1 MPTVAE
7 QLRQA
12 REARGWT
19 VHQLADLTKI
29 RTDHIRAL
37 EEGNYN
43 VFAAPV
49 YIQGFVRTCA
59 NLLKLDV
66 PAVMATLDAELAKT
80 KQFREPPRL
89 TGQSRGVLDF
99 IMLQFSKIN
108 WRVGLPVALL
118 GAVIIGGIVAW
129 RQIKLRQSEDP
140 LKGLGPGIYQP
151 KKSTEVIIPPA
162 APPPQQPVRAQT
174 NTVRSRR

>member
-12 REARGWT
+12 REQRGWT
-19 VHQLADLTKI
+19 VHQLAETTKI

-59 NLLKLDV
+59 TLLKLDV
-66 PAVMATLDAELAKT
+66 PAVLADLDRELGQT
-80 KQFREPPRL
+80 KQFREHPRL
-89 TGQSRGVLDF
+89 TGESRGVIDY

-108 WRVGLPVALL
+108 WRVGLPLAIL
-118 GAVIIGGIVAW
+118 GVLIVGGILVY
-129 RQIKLRQSEDP
+129 RQIKLRQTEDP
-140 LKGLGPGIYQP
+140 LKNLGPGIYQP
-151 KKSTEVIIPPA
+151 RKGDVILPPT
-162 APPPQQPVRAQT
+162 APPPGPT
-174 NTVRSRR
+174 NTGRPIR

>member
-12 REARGWT
+12 REQRGWT
-19 VHQLADLTKI
+19 INQLADATKI

-59 NLLKLDV
+59 ALLKMDV
-66 PAVMATLDAELAKT
+66 PKIIADLESELGATK
-80 KQFREPPRL
+80 KFREHPRL
-89 TGQSRGVLDF
+89 TGDSRGIIDYV
-99 IMLQFSKIN
+99 MLQFSKIN
-108 WRVGLPVALL
+108 WRVGLPVAIL
-118 GAVIIGGIVAW
+118 GVVLVGGIVAY
-129 RQIKLRQSEDP
+129 RAIQTRKNVDP
-140 LKGLGPGIYQP
+140 LKNLGPGIYQP
-151 KKSTEVIIPPA
+151 KRQETIIPPVV
-162 APPPQQPVRAQT
+162 APPPT
-174 NTVRSRR
+174 NTGRANR

>member
-12 REARGWT
+12 REERGWT
-19 VHQLADLTKI
+19 IDQLADVTKI

-59 NLLKLDV
+59 TLLKLDV
-66 PAVMATLDAELAKT
+66 PKVMADLDSELGATT
-80 KQFREPPRL
+80 KFREHPRL
-89 TGQSRGVLDF
+89 TNESRGIVDYV
-99 IMLQFSKIN
+99 MLQFSKIN
-108 WRVGLPVALL
+108 WRGALPFLI
-118 GAVIIGGIVAW
+118 AVIVLGGASIAYRMIKI
-129 RQIKLRQSEDP
+129 RQTEDP
-140 LKGLGPGIYQP
+140 LKNLSAGIYQP
-151 KKSTEVIIPPA
+151 KKNTDVIIPPA
-162 APPPQQPVRAQT
+162 VSPPAT
-174 NTVRSRR
+174 NTSRTRH

>member
-12 REARGWT
+12 REQRGWT
-19 VHQLADLTKI
+19 IEQLADVTKI

-49 YIQGFVRTCA
+49 YIQGFARTCA
-59 NLLKLDV
+59 TLLKLDV
-66 PAVMATLDAELAKT
+66 PKLMADLDEELGAT
-80 KQFREPPRL
+80 KKFREHPRL
-89 TGQSRGVLDF
+89 TGDSRGIVDY

-108 WRVGLPVALL
+108 WRVALPFLI
-118 GAVIIGGIVAW
+118 VIIVLGGAIITYRVIKT
-129 RQIKLRQSEDP
+129 RQTEDP
-140 LKGLGPGIYQP
+140 LKNLGPGIYQP
-151 KKSTEVIIPPA
+151 KKSGVIVPPVI
-162 APPPQQPVRAQT
+162 APAPT
-174 NTVRSRR
+174 NTGRAPR

>member
-12 REARGWT
+12 REQRGWT
-19 VHQLADLTKI
+19 IEQLADVTKI

-59 NLLKLDV
+59 TLLKLDV
-66 PAVMATLDAELAKT
+66 SKVMADLDAELGAT
-80 KQFREPPRL
+80 KKFREHPRL
-89 TGQSRGVLDF
+89 TGESRNIVDYA
-99 IMLQFSKIN
+99 MLQFSKIN
-108 WRVGLPVALL
+108 WRVGLPIAILIIL
-118 GAVIIGGIVAW
+118 AVGGIVAF
-129 RQIKLRQSEDP
+129 RTIQNRKHADP

-151 KKSTEVIIPPA
+151 NKKQDTIIPPIV
-162 APPPQQPVRAQT
+162 APPPT
-174 NTVRSRR
+174 NTGRTHR

>member
-12 REARGWT
+12 REQRGWT
-19 VHQLADLTKI
+19 IEQLADVTKI

-59 NLLKLDV
+59 TLLKLDV
-66 PAVMATLDAELAKT
+66 PKLMSDLDEELGATK
-80 KQFREPPRL
+80 KFREHPRL
-89 TGQSRGVLDF
+89 TGDSRGIVDYV
-99 IMLQFSKIN
+99 MLQFSKIN
-108 WRVGLPVALL
+108 WRVALPFLI
-118 GAVIIGGIVAW
+118 VIIVVGGAIITYRVIKT
-129 RQIKLRQSEDP
+129 RQTEDP
-140 LKGLGPGIYQP
+140 LKNLGPGVYQP
-151 KKSTEVIIPPA
+151 KKPDVIVPPVI
-162 APPPQQPVRAQT
+162 APPPTNSRAP
-174 NTVRSRR
+174 R

>member
-12 REARGWT
+12 REQRGWT
-19 VHQLADLTKI
+19 INQLADATKI

-59 NLLKLDV
+59 TLLKLDV
-66 PAVMATLDAELAKT
+66 PKVMSDLESELGATK
-80 KQFREPPRL
+80 KFREHPRL
-89 TGQSRGVLDF
+89 TGDSRGIVDYV
-99 IMLQFSKIN
+99 MLQFSKIN
-108 WRVGLPVALL
+108 WRVGLPLAIVAIV
-118 GAVIIGGIVAW
+118 AVGGIIAW
-129 RQIKLRQSEDP
+129 RTIQTRKHVDP
-140 LKGLGPGIYQP
+140 LKNLGPGIYQP
-151 KKSTEVIIPPA
+151 TKRQDTVMPPVI
-162 APPPQQPVRAQT
+162 APPPT
-174 NTVRSRR
+174 NTGRSTR

>member
-12 REARGWT
+12 RELRGWT
-19 VHQLADLTKI
+19 IHQLADVTKM

-59 NLLKLDV
+59 TLLKLDV
-66 PAVMATLDAELAKT
+66 PKVMADLDGELSAT
-80 KQFREPPRL
+80 TNFREHPRL
-89 TGQSRGVLDF
+89 TKDSRGVVDYF
-99 IMLQFSKIN
+99 MLQFSKIN
-108 WRVGLPVALL
+108 WRVGLPAAIAAIL
-118 GAVIIGGIVAW
+118 AASAIIAYRAIQTRKNV
-129 RQIKLRQSEDP
+129 DP
-140 LKGLGPGIYQP
+140 LKNLGPGIYQP
-151 KKSTEVIIPPA
+151 KRNDAIIPPV
-162 APPPQQPVRAQT
+162 APPPT
-174 NTVRSRR
+174 NTGRAPR

>member
-12 REARGWT
+12 REQRGWT
-19 VHQLADLTKI
+19 INQLADATKI

-37 EEGNYN
+37 EEGDYN

-59 NLLKLDV
+59 TLLKLDV
-66 PAVMATLDAELAKT
+66 PKVIADLESELGATT
-80 KQFREPPRL
+80 KFREHPRL
-89 TGQSRGVLDF
+89 TGDSRGVVDY

-108 WRVGLPVALL
+108 WRVGLPVAILALL
-118 GAVIIGGIVAW
+118 AASAIIAYRTIQTRKNV
-129 RQIKLRQSEDP
+129 DP
-140 LKGLGPGIYQP
+140 LKNLGPGIYQP
-151 KKSTEVIIPPA
+151 KKNDAIIPPI
-162 APPPQQPVRAQT
+162 APPPT
-174 NTVRSRR
+174 NTGRAPR

>member
-12 REARGWT
+12 REQRGWT
-19 VHQLADLTKI
+19 INELADATKI

-37 EEGNYN
+37 EEGNYD

-59 NLLKLDV
+59 SLLKLDV
-66 PAVMATLDAELAKT
+66 PKVMADLDGELGAT
-80 KQFREPPRL
+80 KKFREHPRL
-89 TGQSRGVLDF
+89 SGDSRGVVDY

-108 WRVGLPVALL
+108 WRVGLPFL
-118 GAVIIGGIVAW
+118 IIVIVA
-129 RQIKLRQSEDP
+129 
-140 LKGLGPGIYQP
+140 
-151 KKSTEVIIPPA
+151 VA
-162 APPPQQPVRAQT
+162 AVVT
-174 NTVRSRR
+174 Y

>member
-12 REARGWT
+12 REQRGWT
-19 VHQLADLTKI
+19 INQLADATKI

-43 VFAAPV
+43 VFAARV

-59 NLLKLDV
+59 TLLKLDV
-66 PAVMATLDAELAKT
+66 PKVTADLESELGATK
-80 KQFREPPRL
+80 KFREHPRL
-89 TGQSRGVLDF
+89 TGDSRGIVDYV
-99 IMLQFSKIN
+99 MLQFSKIN
-108 WRVGLPVALL
+108 WRVGLPLAIIAIVVVG
-118 GAVIIGGIVAW
+118 GAIAW
-129 RQIKLRQSEDP
+129 RTIQTRKHVDP

-151 KKSTEVIIPPA
+151 NKRQDTVMPPVI
-162 APPPQQPVRAQT
+162 APPPT
-174 NTVRSRR
+174 NTGRSTR

>member
-12 REARGWT
+12 REERGWT
-19 VHQLADLTKI
+19 VHQLADMTKI

-37 EEGNYN
+37 EEGNYD

-59 NLLKLDV
+59 TLMKMDV
-66 PAVMATLDAELAKT
+66 AAVLASLDAELGQT
-80 KQFREPPRL
+80 KKFREHPRL
-89 TGQSRGVLDF
+89 TGESRGVVDF

-108 WRVGLPVALL
+108 WRVGLPLILV
-118 GAVIIGGIVAW
+118 AVIAGGGAYAY
-129 RQIKLRQSEDP
+129 RAIKLRQTEDP
-140 LKGLGPGIYQP
+140 LKNLGPGIYQP
-151 KKSTEVIIPPA
+151 KRGADGIVAPVLPPPA
-162 APPPQQPVRAQT
+162 T
-174 NTVRSRR
+174 NTGRANR

>member
-12 REARGWT
+12 REQRGWT
-19 VHQLADLTKI
+19 INQMADATKI

-59 NLLKLDV
+59 TLLKLDV
-66 PAVMATLDAELAKT
+66 PKVMADLDSELGAT
-80 KQFREPPRL
+80 KKFRQHPPL
-89 TGQSRGVLDF
+89 TDDSRSVVDWF
-99 IMLQFSKIN
+99 MLQFSKIN
-108 WRVGLPVALL
+108 WRVGLPVAIL
-118 GAVIIGGIVAW
+118 GIVLVSAIVSY
-129 RQIKLRQSEDP
+129 RVIQNRKHVDP
-140 LKGLGPGIYQP
+140 LKNLGPGIYQP
-151 KKSTEVIIPPA
+151 KAKQDTIIPPVV
-162 APPPQQPVRAQT
+162 APPPT
-174 NTVRSRR
+174 NTGRPNR

>member
-12 REARGWT
+12 REQRGWT
-19 VHQLADLTKI
+19 IHQLADATKI

-49 YIQGFVRTCA
+49 YIQGFVRTCST
-59 NLLKLDV
+59 LLKLDV
-66 PAVMATLDAELAKT
+66 PKVMADLDGELGAT
-80 KQFREPPRL
+80 KKFREHPRL
-89 TGQSRGVLDF
+89 TSDSRGIVDK

-108 WRVGLPVALL
+108 WRVALPFVI
-118 GAVIIGGIVAW
+118 AVIVLGGGSLAY
-129 RQIKLRQSEDP
+129 RMIKLRQTQDP
-140 LKGLGPGIYQP
+140 LKNLGPGIYQP
-151 KKSTEVIIPPA
+151 KKTDVIIPPVVS
-162 APPPQQPVRAQT
+162 PPPT
-174 NTVRSRR
+174 NTGRAPR

>member
-12 REARGWT
+12 REERGWT
-19 VHQLADLTKI
+19 VHQLADMTKI

-37 EEGNYN
+37 EEGDYN

-59 NLLKLDV
+59 TLLKMDV
-66 PAVMATLDAELAKT
+66 PKLLGDLDAELGAT
-80 KQFREPPRL
+80 KKFREHPRL
-89 TGQSRGVLDF
+89 TGESRGVVDY

-108 WRVGLPVALL
+108 WRVGLPVAAL
-118 GAVIIGGIVAW
+118 GILIVGGIIAY
-129 RQIKLRQSEDP
+129 RQIKIRQSEDP
-140 LKGLGPGIYQP
+140 LKDLGPGIYQP
-151 KKSTEVIIPPA
+151 KKDSAAIIPPA
-162 APPPQQPVRAQT
+162 LPPPAT
-174 NTVRSRR
+174 NTGRATR

>member
-12 REARGWT
+12 REEMGWS
-19 VHQLADLTKI
+19 VHQLADVTKM

-49 YIQGFVRTCA
+49 YIQGFVRSCA
-59 NLLKLDV
+59 RLLKMDV
-66 PAVMATLDAELAKT
+66 DLVMLTLEGELAQT
-80 KQFREPPRL
+80 KKFREHPRL
-89 TGQSRGVLDF
+89 TGDSKGVIDWV
-99 IMLQFSKIN
+99 MLQFSKIN

-118 GAVIIGGIVAW
+118 GLALVAAILTY
-129 RQIKLRQSEDP
+129 RAIKLRQTEDP
-140 LKGLGPGIYQP
+140 LKELGPGLYQP
-151 KKSTEVIIPPA
+151 KRGGAEIVIPPPVT
-162 APPPQQPVRAQT
+162 APTNATRA
-174 NTVRSRR
+174 RR

>member
-12 REARGWT
+12 REERGWT
-19 VHQLADLTKI
+19 VHQLADMTKI

-37 EEGNYN
+37 EEGNFN

-59 NLLKLDV
+59 TLLKLDV
-66 PAVMATLDAELAKT
+66 PAVMASLEAELGQT
-80 KQFREPPRL
+80 KKFREHPRL
-89 TGQSRGVLDF
+89 TGESRGVLDF

-108 WRVGLPVALL
+108 WRVGLPVLILAI
-118 GAVIIGGIVAW
+118 AIIGGYSIW
-129 RQIKLRQSEDP
+129 RAVQIRKSEDP
-140 LKGLGPGIYQP
+140 LKDLGPGVYQP
-151 KKSTEVIIPPA
+151 KRNDVIVAPA
-162 APPPQQPVRAQT
+162 LPPPTT
-174 NTVRSRR
+174 NTGRANR

>member
-12 REARGWT
+12 REQRGWT
-19 VHQLADLTKI
+19 IDQLADVTKI

-59 NLLKLDV
+59 TLLKLDV
-66 PAVMATLDAELAKT
+66 PKVMADLDSELGAT
-80 KQFREPPRL
+80 KKFREHPRL
-89 TGQSRGVLDF
+89 TSDSRGIVDYV
-99 IMLQFSKIN
+99 MLQFSKIN
-108 WRVGLPVALL
+108 WRVALPFLI
-118 GAVIIGGIVAW
+118 GVIVIGGGVLTYRIIKT
-129 RQIKLRQSEDP
+129 RQTEDP
-140 LKGLGPGIYQP
+140 LKNLSTGIYQP
-151 KKSTEVIIPPA
+151 KKSTDVIIPPVT
-162 APPPQQPVRAQT
+162 PT
-174 NTVRSRR
+174 NSGRTTR

>member
-12 REARGWT
+12 REERGWT

-37 EEGNYN
+37 EEGDFN

-59 NLLKLDV
+59 TLLKLDV
-66 PAVMATLDAELAKT
+66 PKVMADLEAELGAT
-80 KQFREPPRL
+80 KKFREHPRL
-89 TGQSRGVLDF
+89 TGDSRGALDWV
-99 IMLQFSKIN
+99 MLQFSKIN
-108 WRVGLPVALL
+108 WRVALPFAIVAIL
-118 GAVIIGGIVAW
+118 AIGGVIAW
-129 RQIKLRQSEDP
+129 RTVQIRKNEDP

-151 KKSTEVIIPPA
+151 PKKQEVILPPA
-162 APPPQQPVRAQT
+162 APPPAT
-174 NTVRSRR
+174 NTGRANR

>member
-7 QLRQA
+7 QLRQG

-43 VFAAPV
+43 VFSAPV

-59 NLLKLDV
+59 TLCKLDV
-66 PAVMATLDAELAKT
+66 PSVMAQLESELGQTSK
-80 KQFREPPRL
+80 FREHPRL
-89 TGQSRGVLDF
+89 TGESKGILDF
-99 IMLQFSKIN
+99 IMLQCSKIN
-108 WRVGLPVALL
+108 WRVGLPLL
-118 GAVIIGGIVAW
+118 IAGIIIAGSIFGYRAW
-129 RQIKLRQSEDP
+129 QEQKSVDP
-140 LKGLGPGIYQP
+140 LKNLGSGVYD
-151 KKSTEVIIPPA
+151 PA
-162 APPPQQPVRAQT
+162 KAHQQGRSVPATNAP
-174 NTVRSRR
+174 RSGTR

>member
-12 REARGWT
+12 REQRGWT
-19 VHQLADLTKI
+19 IHQLADATKI

-49 YIQGFVRTCA
+49 YIQGFVRTCST
-59 NLLKLDV
+59 LLKLDV
-66 PAVMATLDAELAKT
+66 PKVMATLDGELGQT
-80 KQFREPPRL
+80 KKFREHPRL
-89 TGQSRGVLDF
+89 TGESRNVIDF

-108 WRVGLPVALL
+108 WRVGLPVAIL
-118 GAVIIGGIVAW
+118 GILIVGGIVTY
-129 RQIKLRQSEDP
+129 RTIKLRQSEDP
-140 LKGLGPGIYQP
+140 LKNLGPGVYQP
-151 KKSTEVIIPPA
+151 KRNDVIV
-162 APPPQQPVRAQT
+162 AP
-174 NTVRSRR
+174 

>member
-12 REARGWT
+12 REQRGWT
-19 VHQLADLTKI
+19 INQLADATKI

-59 NLLKLDV
+59 TLLKLDV
-66 PAVMATLDAELAKT
+66 PKVMADLDGELGAT
-80 KQFREPPRL
+80 KKFRQHPPL
-89 TGQSRGVLDF
+89 TDDKRGFVDWL
-99 IMLQFSKIN
+99 MLQLSKIN
-108 WRVGLPVALL
+108 WTVALPL
-118 GAVIIGGIVAW
+118 LLLALVLLVAVFSY
-129 RQIKLRQSEDP
+129 RMYKHTKSLDP
-140 LKGLGPGIYQP
+140 LKELSPGLYQGGPQGETLP
-151 KKSTEVIIPPA
+151 IP
-162 APPPQQPVRAQT
+162 T
-174 NTVRSRR
+174 NTNR

>member
-12 REARGWT
+12 REERGWT
-19 VHQLADLTKI
+19 VHQLADMTKI

-37 EEGNYN
+37 EEGDYN

-59 NLLKLDV
+59 TLLKLDV
-66 PAVMATLDAELAKT
+66 PAVLANLEAELGQT
-80 KQFREPPRL
+80 KKFREHPRL
-89 TGQSRGVLDF
+89 TGESRGVIDF

-108 WRVGLPVALL
+108 WRVGLPVAVL
-118 GAVIIGGIVAW
+118 GILIVGGIFAY
-129 RQIKLRQSEDP
+129 RTIKLRQSEDP
-140 LKGLGPGIYQP
+140 LKDLGPGLYQP
-151 KKSTEVIIPPA
+151 KKGADGIVPPSLPPPA
-162 APPPQQPVRAQT
+162 T
-174 NTVRSRR
+174 NTGRANR

>member
-12 REARGWT
+12 REQRGWT
-19 VHQLADLTKI
+19 IEQLADVTKI

-37 EEGNYN
+37 EEGNFN

-59 NLLKLDV
+59 TLLKLDV
-66 PAVMATLDAELAKT
+66 PKLMADLDEELGAT
-80 KQFREPPRL
+80 KKFREHPRL
-89 TGQSRGVLDF
+89 TGDSRGIVDY

-108 WRVGLPVALL
+108 WRVALPFLV
-118 GAVIIGGIVAW
+118 VIIVLGGAIITYRIIKT
-129 RQIKLRQSEDP
+129 RQTEDP
-140 LKGLGPGIYQP
+140 LKNLGPGIYQP
-151 KKSTEVIIPPA
+151 KKSDVIVPPVV
-162 APPPQQPVRAQT
+162 APPPT
-174 NTVRSRR
+174 NTGRAPR